1 MGTQTS
7 VAIGRRDQRVAI
19 ISLTGEHDASS
30 ASELETQLAGLVDSG
45 LGVVVDLTETMFAD
59 SRTLSV
65 LLTARHHAENAGTG
79 LVLVLPDDNYTQ
91 VHRLLD
97 ITGLRSIF
105 AICPTV
111 ACALSNLPP
120 N

>member
-7 VAIGRRDQRVAI
+7 VAIGRRDQRVGI
-19 ISLTGEHDASS
+19 ISLPGEHDAGS
-30 ASELETQLAGLVDSG
+30 ASELETELAGLLEAG
-45 LGVVVDLTETMFAD
+45 MGVVVDLTETTFAD

-65 LLTARHHAENAGTG
+65 LLAARHQAENAGTG
-79 LVLVLPDDNYTQ
+79 LVLVLPDHEYTQ

-105 AICPTV
+105 TICPDRRFR
-111 ACALSNLPP
+111 AQERPS
-120 N
+120 

>member
-7 VAIGRRDQRVAI
+7 VAIGRRDQRVGI
-19 ISLTGEHDASS
+19 ISLPGEHDAGS
-30 ASELETQLAGLVDSG
+30 ASELETELAGLLDAG
-45 LGVVVDLTETMFAD
+45 MGVVVDLTETTFAD

-65 LLTARHHAENAGTG
+65 LLAARHQAENAGTG
-79 LVLVLPDDNYTQ
+79 LVLVLPDHDHTQ
-91 VHRLLD
+91 LHRLLD

-105 AICPTV
+105 TIFPTV
-111 ACALSNLPP
+111 AFALKNVPP